1 MILDYTRLIISTLM
15 LSSGIGLLFVAL
27 STPRRTATNYYF
39 AIFAAVLSS
48 FALTLF
54 LRTATGGIPNLSPFL
69 VLRIL
74 SILLVLLISSFFSF
88 VVYFLESQQAYII
101 WMMRGLWGIIIAS
114 TTIIIFG
121 SIFSETNADGTRFQL
136 NIISIALLIIAILY
150 SIVALL
156 LVWRSD
162 EKRARWLRVPSL
174 AVASGYCMTV
184 LFPDMPLDITFFTIG
199 ALWSA
204 SALTRQHIH
213 MPIQTLNHELARK
226 NETLQQTI
234 TQLQQE
240 KDHIELLNRELME
253 SNRHKTEFLSNISH
267 ELRTPLNAVIGY
279 SELLSGPIYG
289 QLNKQQ
295 NDRLERINRN
305 GRHLSGLIDNILDIG
320 HIESGK
326 LTLEKSN
333 IDVSKLIANVLA
345 RTEETRAEKS
355 LVLERDIQPDLPLI
369 HADSRR
375 VEQIIYNLV
384 DNAGKF
390 TQEGK
395 IHLRALTLNVSDGT
409 AREIDLPTKDWL
421 HDGAWMLFQVRDTG
435 IGIPRN
441 RLDKIFVSFM
451 QADNSPTRIHGGM
464 GLGLAI
470 VKQLVE
476 LHEGIVWVESIPD
489 TGSSFYVAL
498 PGIVQ

>member
-27 STPRRTATNYYF
+27 STPRRTATNYHF

-54 LRTATGGIPNLSPFL
+54 LRNATGGIPNLSPFL

-88 VVYFLESQQAYII
+88 VVYFLESRQTYII
-101 WMMRGLWGIIIAS
+101 WMMRGLWGFVIFSIA
-114 TTIIIFG
+114 IIIF
-121 SIFSETNADGTRFQL
+121 SSVFSETNADGTRFQL
-136 NIISIALLIIAILY
+136 NIISIVLLIIAILY

-162 EKRARWLRVPSL
+162 ENRARWLRVPS
-174 AVASGYCMTV
+174 VAITSGYCMTA
-184 LFPDMPLDITFFTIG
+184 LFPDMPLDIAFFTIG
-199 ALWSA
+199 ALWAA
-204 SALTRQHIH
+204 SALTRQHIL
-213 MPIQTLNHELARK
+213 MPIQTLNQELARK

-234 TQLQQE
+234 SQLQQE
-240 KDHIELLNRELME
+240 KNHIELLNRKLIE

-295 NDRLERINRN
+295 NDRLERIYRN
-305 GRHLSGLIDNILDIG
+305 GRHLAGLIDNILDIG

-333 IDVSKLIANVLA
+333 IDVSEVIANVLA

-355 LVLERDIQPDLPLI
+355 LVLERGIQPDLPLI

-395 IHLRALTLNVSDGT
+395 IHLRVLILNVNDGT
-409 AREIDLPTKDWL
+409 AREIDLPAKDWL
-421 HDGAWMLFQVRDTG
+421 HDGTWMLFQVSDTG
-435 IGIPRN
+435 IGIPPH
-441 RLDKIFVSFM
+441 RLEKIFLSFM
-451 QADNSPTRIHGGM
+451 QADNSPTRMYGGM

-498 PGIVQ
+498 PSIVQ